1 LKTRKQNAQ
10 VFLVLVPHRDIRF
23 ILRKYS
29 EELFKAGF
37 SGAFY
42 FPWVVPVALLSAPL
56 SKDELKHCA
65 ISYREAAGK
74 DKITAVQS
82 AVVEYLDN
90 TALFGPRLEPEIPV
104 SIFNERA
111 ALKVKRRIVPS
122 VIGSCLYD
130 HPPLEPPQITF
141 RAAAFANMYW
151 KPLDC
156 GAQGAQGNKWKT
168 GELIWLPKK
177 CKTCD
182 TTN

>member
-29 EELFKAGF
+29 ETLFKTGF
-37 SGAFY
+37 SDAFY

-56 SKDELKHCA
+56 SKDELRHCA
-65 ISYREAAGK
+65 RVYREAVGK
-74 DKITAVQS
+74 DKIIAVQS
-82 AVVEYLDN
+82 AVVEYLD
-90 TALFGPRLEPEIPV
+90 TALFGPRIEPNIPQC
-104 SIFNERA
+104 IFNESA

-122 VIGSCLYD
+122 VIGSCLND
-130 HPPLEPPQITF
+130 HPPPEPPQITF

-156 GAQGAQGNKWKT
+156 GAQGVRGNKWKI
-168 GELIWLPKK
+168 GRLIWLPK
-177 CKTCD
+177 
-182 TTN
+182 NY